1 MISVFIPTYN
11 GKQYVA
17 KTIESV
23 LAQTY
28 QDFEIVC
35 VDDLSTDT
43 TFEILTSCADK
54 DTRIRVFQKQ
64 HDGDVPRSWN
74 YALPYLK
81 GDFVIYMSQDD
92 MLAPDA
98 LEKMIIRQKETCA
111 DAVLPVVVYY
121 EENKPIEDVHCYKGV
136 NGDLSQILTGK
147 EAFELMLD
155 YNISGF
161 ALWKTD
167 IIKSVGMRIE
177 AYNSDELAQREW
189 VAHCKKVA
197 FSDACFYYRRDNPN
211 AITRTFATRNLYRSI
226 TEARL
231 LELAIHYQL
240 DADVIQNHR
249 NEYYK
254 NLWWNVMYAM
264 LHKQS
269 IAEDEMERL
278 KSSFSE
284 AYRILHHGVTL
295 LKWYY
300 RLGSLNE
307 YLFWITVYIKLF
319 IAKSKSAQ

>member
-11 GKQYVA
+11 GEQYIT

-23 LAQTY
+23 LVQTY

-43 TFEILTSCADK
+43 TFEILTSCADN

-64 HDGDVPRSWN
+64 HDGDVPHSWN
-74 YALPYLK
+74 YAIPYLK

-111 DAVLPVVVYY
+111 DAVLPVVVFY
-121 EENKPIEDVHCYKGV
+121 EENKTIDEVHCYKGV
-136 NGDLSQILTGK
+136 NGDLSQILAGK

-167 IIKSVGMRIE
+167 IIKSVGMRLE

-189 VAHCKKVA
+189 VAHCQKVA
-197 FSDACFYYRRDNPN
+197 FSDAYFYYRRDNPN

-231 LELAIHYQL
+231 LELAIQYQL

-254 NLWWNVMYAM
+254 NLWWNASYMIQ
-264 LHKQS
+264 HKKD
-269 IAEDEMERL
+269 IPDNERTRL
-278 KSSFSE
+278 KATFSE
-284 AYRILHHGVTL
+284 AYHILHEQVTL
-295 LKWYY
+295 PKWYY
-300 RLGSLNE
+300 KMSSISE
-307 YLFWITVYIKLF
+307 PLFWITQYLKDC
-319 IAKSKSAQ
+319 IAYLRSA